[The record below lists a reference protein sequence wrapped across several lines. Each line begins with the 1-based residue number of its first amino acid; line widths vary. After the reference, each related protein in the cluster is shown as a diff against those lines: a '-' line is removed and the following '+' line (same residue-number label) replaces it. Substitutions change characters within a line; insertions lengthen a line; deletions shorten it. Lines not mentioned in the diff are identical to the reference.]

1 MPQQRIW
8 DDPSRPKLTDFPEE
22 IREAI
27 LRRLAKMAARCI
39 RQRTVTKEPAD
50 SAEGRDHEQSG

>member
-8 DDPSRPKLTDFPEE
+8 NDPNRPKLTDFPEE
-22 IREAI
+22 VREQI

-39 RQRTVTKEPAD
+39 RRGTKTASAHHPPGEAD
-50 SAEGRDHEQSG
+50 DE